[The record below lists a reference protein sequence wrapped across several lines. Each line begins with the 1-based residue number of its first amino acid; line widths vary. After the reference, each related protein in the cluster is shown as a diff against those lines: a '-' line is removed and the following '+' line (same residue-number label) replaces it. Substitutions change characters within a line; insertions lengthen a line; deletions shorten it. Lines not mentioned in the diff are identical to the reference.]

1 MTRIAVVG
9 GGLAGLTCAK
19 TLENSGFAVD
29 LFEQSDRVGGKLRT
43 DTVRGFRVDRGFQ
56 VYFPA
61 YLNAKELL
69 DHKQLDLKF
78 WKNGARVWT
87 GDAWNL
93 IDADRPLST
102 AISPL
107 LGLKDKLLTL
117 RLRQFALGLEEADR
131 NKLKDETA
139 ETFLRGFGLSDAYL
153 DRFARP
159 FFGGIFLDRSLSVS
173 ARQFLFVFAFVA
185 RGGAA
190 TPAKGIEAIP
200 QQLADGLKNTRI
212 RTACDVVEVTG
223 ASIRVLGESA
233 KTYAATIVC
242 AGHTGT
248 ENLINNPV
256 VTGIKSSVCLTY
268 AVQDPLVIEPYLLL
282 NGSGQGLINEVA
294 PLSIVSPALAPN
306 GGHLF
311 SATVLGQTEVDPDA
325 IEAEL
330 RTWFPAHS
338 FRGLT
343 LLKVDEIRDA
353 QFAQPPG
360 FQDSRPPYETATPNL
375 WLAGDFS
382 QNCSIDGAMNAGH
395 QCAQAVARRYS
406 A

>member
-19 TLENSGFAVD
+19 TLENAGFAVD

-61 YLNAKELL
+61 YPNAKELL
-69 DHKQLDLKF
+69 DHKKLDLKF
-78 WKNGARVWT
+78 WKNGARVWK

-117 RLRQFALGLEEADR
+117 RLRQYALGLEEADR

-139 ETFLRGFGLSDAYL
+139 ESFLRGFGLSDAYL

-173 ARQFLFVFAFVA
+173 ARQFLFVFACVA

-200 QQLADGLKNTRI
+200 LQLADSLENTRI
-212 RTACDVVEVTG
+212 RTACDVADVNGTSV
-223 ASIRVLGESA
+223 RVLGESE
-233 KTYAATIVC
+233 KTYAATVIC

-248 ENLINNPV
+248 KNLIHKPV
-256 VTGIKSSVCLTY
+256 VTGVKSSVCLTY
-268 AVQDPLVIEPYLLL
+268 AVQEPLVTEPYLLL

-311 SATVLGQTEVDPDA
+311 SATVLGQTEVDPEA

-360 FQDSRPPYETATPNL
+360 FQDHRPKYETMTPNL

-382 QNCSIDGAMNAGH
+382 QNCSIDGAMNAGR

>member
-19 TLENSGFAVD
+19 TLESAGFAVD
-29 LFEQSDRVGGKLRT
+29 LFEQSNRVGGKLRT
-43 DTVRGFRVDRGFQ
+43 DTVRGFQVDRGFQ

-61 YLNAKELL
+61 YPNAQKLL
-69 DHKQLDLKF
+69 DHQKLDLKF

-117 RLRQFALGLEEADR
+117 RLRQYAFGLEDSER
-131 NKLKDETA
+131 NKLTDESA
-139 ETFLRGFGLSDAYL
+139 ESFLRGFGMSDAYL

-173 ARQFLFVFAFVA
+173 ARQFLFVFACVA

-190 TPAKGIEAIP
+190 TPAKGIEAIS

-212 RTACDVVEVTG
+212 RTACDVAEVSG
-223 ASIRVLGESA
+223 ASVRVLGESA
-233 KTYAATIVC
+233 KSYAATIVC

-248 ENLINNPV
+248 ESLTHRPV
-256 VTGIKSSVCLTY
+256 VNGVKSSVCLTY
-268 AVQDPLVIEPYLLL
+268 AIQDPLVTEPYLLL
-282 NGSGQGLINEVA
+282 NGSGHGLINEVA
-294 PLSIVSPALAPN
+294 PLSIVSPDLAPN

-311 SATVLGQTEVDPDA
+311 SATVVGQTEVHPEA
-325 IEAEL
+325 VEAEL

-343 LLKVDEIRDA
+343 LLKVDHIRDA

-360 FQDSRPPYETATPNL
+360 FQDGRPAYETSIPNL

-382 QNCSIDGAMNAGH
+382 QNCSIDGAMQAGR
-395 QCAQAVARRYS
+395 QCAQSVARRYS